1 MGEITVASAAS
12 NVVNLIGDLLTYV
25 FDFSNNP
32 VLATVALLPII
43 SVAIAL
49 VTKLIHHKH
58 KV

>member
-1 MGEITVASAAS
+1 MGEITVASAAT
-12 NVVNLIGDLLTYV
+12 NVINLIGDLLTYV
-25 FDFSNNP
+25 FDFTKNP

>member
-1 MGEITVASAAS
+1 MADITVASAAS
-12 NVVNLIGDLLTYV
+12 NVINLIGDLLTYV
-25 FDFSNNP
+25 FNFTANP
-32 VLATVALLPII
+32 ILATVAFLPII

>member
-25 FDFSNNP
+25 FDFANNP

>member
-1 MGEITVASAAS
+1 MGEITVATAAS

-25 FDFSNNP
+25 FNFTANP
-32 VLATVALLPII
+32 VIATVAFLPII